1 MTSESNNKNDDTD
14 NKWIQWI
21 KDGIDNEYI
30 NYHDYNE
37 FQDMECI
44 GVGGFGNV
52 YRANWKSSDT
62 VVALKSLTNGKD
74 GMKEV
79 VNEHS
84 DGKRETPIFNTPIDY
99 INIYTKCWQD
109 NPSGRPEMQ
118 QVFSELK
125 LVNLNTSE
133 LIEKCIKEK
142 DVEYYGYNEFNK
154 IEEIASGLVSKVYKA
169 HWERNGKCVALK
181 LFNLKDDAI
190 AKEAVHEIKL
200 HREVDLSNVMIK
212 LFGITK
218 TDLGEYLLITEYA
231 EGDTL
236 RNYLKE
242 NFPSL
247 NWLDKY
253 RLALQLSNAI
263 RYLHEREMVHKD
275 LHSNSI
281 LIQQNSIR
289 LADSGLSRRIK
300 DVSRTSINSF
310 DTIPYTDPRCINI
323 KENSM
328 DAHKGGKQIKK
339 FDLNEKSD
347 IYSLGVIFWE
357 LSSGKKPFADDE
369 YDSPLAMKIEKGLRK
384 GIIERTPEKYYNLYT
399 KCWDGDPEKRPTIQ
413 KIIMILESMV
423 SSQHIIQHFKL
434 NYGLFLDGCRIEPS
448 KQAVLV
454 ESGELNMS
462 LYEGHP
468 LVYTFIN
475 DRSSN
480 TNLLSFNSDEDC
492 VEFNESLQPSDIC
505 INFPVAEITYTADL
519 SESYSNFMDD
529 DVALYEMYGHIFSKR
544 ILIGGKLFIDGL
556 KSATSRQIDLFASF
570 LTWAYDSAR
579 YRKEN
584 PFSNLS
590 AMKFF
595 PKITTLEEEEID
607 TPSKLINWINNL
619 YQKNMASIISYRNLV
634 PISELRFGT
643 SSSTSSSNE
652 KQPGVANFKGEL
664 SLEEWVKD
672 YIYVNLA
679 RWIKE
684 LHLVQGL
691 IISKHFELENNKK
704 IAIDFINVPKVNS
717 SDKSY
722 LEFIKP
728 TPTLEEF
735 LAFNMINEDMTLLPF
750 IKKSAKSVDLSYCDY
765 MHLMINCERY
775 EILLNR
781 GDIKAS
787 GNFKQAIEEAL
798 ESMKPH
804 TSLQNVFDEYGYF
817 FPLNI
822 VLGKSLKNILPNPSS
837 FTFEKSLLEIPL
849 FESIKSHLDKLKIKY
864 LLTKKGNV
872 IEINDLYSW
881 IQNTNDDLEIVKFDK
896 IISLYDILEEKQKY
910 KINIVLNNQDKL
922 KIIMTGT
929 VDLKDL
935 DINNTEHF
943 KRINVK
949 PSLENGNYE
958 VFGSIISKD
967 KKENLKSDFFITFG
981 LYDINGFSAMIKTL
995 NVNNSKINIT
1005 ECYILWMIIGKP
1017 SELSVFSPKNRELQV
1032 YYMRDYITL
1041 QPDNSYYSIR
1051 TSYQLSQEDTI
1062 SVNIYC
1068 STTNCGLMDVKFVGW
1083 SKSTISLQ
1091 IIYNEL
1097 NLNIPNSNTVI
1108 SVDNDNDTDPLI
1120 SIDIRISIL
1129 SSKYKNLKI
1138 DNEEKE
1144 FYLNLI
1150 GHILDNENFIK
1161 ESSGEDNPNAHIKDK
1176 GKKRSKDDDDQAS
1189 EHLPRFKLRIDEPPM
1204 DLDFSNTYQQQ
1215 TISSPLPSYS
1225 TYSNFSTI
1233 STHSTYSNPVFDNNQ
1248 KLFPQE
1254 TSLNSNYIPSQE
1266 DNELNRFKMMSI
1278 DNIVDLTRK
1287 NTSDTTANLDLVS
1300 NLMFKEVCSI
1310 TQNIEEFTPLIK
1322 SFLALRKEIV
1332 SLYEKAEHH
1341 KELCSF
1347 LLQRCNCAMVT
1358 VEDLYIRKTENEKF
1372 FYKQGNLNLF
1382 KDFIKCIKRIKNFI
1396 EEISQ
1401 LGKYRKFLLTN
1412 NIEETF
1418 SELTTEFDG
1427 YMNSL
1432 NFPFTIQAIDEFK
1445 VIKNETR
1452 EIKKLLVNVY
1462 GVSDDKQSQQKFL
1475 KDMDSL
1481 AERNKEFQKQ
1491 SKQNKVL
1498 DSSDFK
1504 LLEVNEP
1511 LLDGND
1517 YQRTKICPSRRI
1529 EKRTLS
1535 SDDNIIQEFCFKEFS
1550 NNTTNSPSDE
1560 SQIEIRRQVNI
1571 LKELKNTNNIIR
1583 FFGVA
1588 QENSKFYLV
1597 TEWMELGNLHE
1608 YYTNYKDKMNWET
1621 KIRFAL
1627 DICCGISYLND
1638 CQILHHDIQSANIL
1652 VNINEKIKIT
1662 NFGSSKKFYDL
1673 TRNISPNIENVRY
1686 MAPEK
1691 LLTDNNTKKEK
1702 VPYDLKCEIYSV
1714 GALLWEIA
1722 ELKKPHSDLNKS
1734 EILVGIRNRVN
1745 ERYNLPFSDGIPDDW
1760 KNLIRTAMLHEPACR
1775 PKISKICHKLHKL
1788 SKDYSKF
1795 STLDDCTEDYDEN
1808 LSSIDDN
1815 QSTMTSITI
1824 LTVEDAIRAHK
1835 SKNGNKQLAWQSFKY
1850 HSVIDIYAK
1859 YMVGYYYYH
1868 EEVPELQKISKD
1880 ERVRIAVEIFK
1891 ETADKG
1897 NPSAQL
1903 RYGICLWQGEG
1914 ISANSF
1920 EALKYLK
1927 LSANQGNSAAMYVIG
1942 KAYLNGGNGIE
1953 QDRERGAKYLKEAA
1967 LKNHLKAK
1975 EMCIKNNIIF

>member
-14 NKWIQWI
+14 NKWVQWI

-74 GMKEV
+74 SMKEV
-79 VNEHS
+79 VNEIKLMH
-84 DGKRETPIFNTPIDY
+84 R
-99 INIYTKCWQD
+99 INFHENIIQFFGITSNPKCWQE
-109 NPSGRPEMQ
+109 NPGGRPEMQ
-118 QVFSELK
+118 QIFSELK
-125 LVNLNTSE
+125 LVNVNTSE

-142 DVEYYGYNEFNK
+142 DIEYYGYNEFNK

-169 HWERNGKCVALK
+169 HWNERNGKCVALK

-218 TDLGEYLLITEYA
+218 TDL
-231 EGDTL
+231 
-236 RNYLKE
+236 
-242 NFPSL
+242 
-247 NWLDKY
+247 
-253 RLALQLSNAI
+253 
-263 RYLHEREMVHKD
+263 
-275 LHSNSI
+275 
-281 LIQQNSIR
+281 
-289 LADSGLSRRIK
+289 
-300 DVSRTSINSF
+300 
-310 DTIPYTDPRCINI
+310 
-323 KENSM
+323 
-328 DAHKGGKQIKK
+328 
-339 FDLNEKSD
+339 
-347 IYSLGVIFWE
+347 
-357 LSSGKKPFADDE
+357 
-369 YDSPLAMKIEKGLRK
+369 
-384 GIIERTPEKYYNLYT
+384 
-399 KCWDGDPEKRPTIQ
+399 
-413 KIIMILESMV
+413 
-423 SSQHIIQHFKL
+423 
-434 NYGLFLDGCRIEPS
+434 EPS

-492 VEFNESLQPSDIC
+492 VEFNESLQSSDIC

-556 KSATSRQIDLFASF
+556 KSATSRQIDLFVSF

-595 PKITTLEEEEID
+595 PKITTLEEEGID

-691 IISKHFELENNKK
+691 IISKHFELENYKK

-735 LAFNMINEDMTLLPF
+735 LAFNMSNEDMTLLPF

-787 GNFKQAIEEAL
+787 ENFKQAIEEAL

-837 FTFEKSLLEIPL
+837 FTFEKSHLEIPL

-896 IISLYDILEEKQKY
+896 IISLYDILPEKQKY

-995 NVNNSKINIT
+995 NVNNPKVNIT

-1017 SELSVFSPKNRELQV
+1017 SELSVFSPKNRKFLV
-1032 YYMRDYITL
+1032 YSIRESITL
-1041 QPDNSYYSIR
+1041 QPDNPYYSIK
-1051 TSYQLSQEDTI
+1051 TSRQLSQEDTI
-1062 SVNIYC
+1062 SVNVYC
-1068 STTNCGLMDVKFVGW
+1068 SSTNRGPMDVKFVGW
-1083 SKSTISLQ
+1083 SKSSISFQ
-1091 IIYNEL
+1091 IIYKKL
-1097 NLNIPNSNTVI
+1097 NLNISNSSTVI
-1108 SVDNDNDTDPLI
+1108 TVDNDNDNDPLI

-1129 SSKYKNLKI
+1129 SSKYKSLKI
-1138 DNEEKE
+1138 DNEENE
-1144 FYLNLI
+1144 SYLDLI
-1150 GHILDNENFIK
+1150 GYILSEENFNK
-1161 ESSGEDNPNAHIKDK
+1161 ESSSEDNPNIHIKKNTSFLNKDK
-1176 GKKRSKDDDDQAS
+1176 GKKRDKEEDDQTM
-1189 EHLPRFKLRIDEPPM
+1189 EHSPESPRLKLTRVN
-1204 DLDFSNTYQQQ
+1204 DLGFSPSF
-1215 TISSPLPSYS
+1215 SSYLDMFDP
-1225 TYSNFSTI
+1225 NV
-1233 STHSTYSNPVFDNNQ
+1233 PVNNQ
-1248 KLFPQE
+1248 QL
-1254 TSLNSNYIPSQE
+1254 SNYPPEIFPPQNN
-1266 DNELNRFKMMSI
+1266 NELNK
-1278 DNIVDLTRK
+1278 
-1287 NTSDTTANLDLVS
+1287 
-1300 NLMFKEVCSI
+1300 
-1310 TQNIEEFTPLIK
+1310 
-1322 SFLALRKEIV
+1322 
-1332 SLYEKAEHH
+1332 LYE
-1341 KELCSF
+1341 
-1347 LLQRCNCAMVT
+1347 M
-1358 VEDLYIRKTENEKF
+1358 
-1372 FYKQGNLNLF
+1372 G
-1382 KDFIKCIKRIKNFI
+1382 KD
-1396 EEISQ
+1396 
-1401 LGKYRKFLLTN
+1401 
-1412 NIEETF
+1412 
-1418 SELTTEFDG
+1418 
-1427 YMNSL
+1427 
-1432 NFPFTIQAIDEFK
+1432 
-1445 VIKNETR
+1445 
-1452 EIKKLLVNVY
+1452 
-1462 GVSDDKQSQQKFL
+1462 
-1475 KDMDSL
+1475 
-1481 AERNKEFQKQ
+1481 
-1491 SKQNKVL
+1491 
-1498 DSSDFK
+1498 
-1504 LLEVNEP
+1504 
-1511 LLDGND
+1511 
-1517 YQRTKICPSRRI
+1517 
-1529 EKRTLS
+1529 
-1535 SDDNIIQEFCFKEFS
+1535 
-1550 NNTTNSPSDE
+1550 
-1560 SQIEIRRQVNI
+1560 
-1571 LKELKNTNNIIR
+1571 
-1583 FFGVA
+1583 
-1588 QENSKFYLV
+1588 
-1597 TEWMELGNLHE
+1597 
-1608 YYTNYKDKMNWET
+1608 
-1621 KIRFAL
+1621 
-1627 DICCGISYLND
+1627 
-1638 CQILHHDIQSANIL
+1638 
-1652 VNINEKIKIT
+1652 
-1662 NFGSSKKFYDL
+1662 NFGS
-1673 TRNISPNIENVRY
+1673 TR
-1686 MAPEK
+1686 
-1691 LLTDNNTKKEK
+1691 D
-1702 VPYDLKCEIYSV
+1702 
-1714 GALLWEIA
+1714 
-1722 ELKKPHSDLNKS
+1722 
-1734 EILVGIRNRVN
+1734 
-1745 ERYNLPFSDGIPDDW
+1745 
-1760 KNLIRTAMLHEPACR
+1760 
-1775 PKISKICHKLHKL
+1775 
-1788 SKDYSKF
+1788 
-1795 STLDDCTEDYDEN
+1795 
-1808 LSSIDDN
+1808 
-1815 QSTMTSITI
+1815 
-1824 LTVEDAIRAHK
+1824 K
-1835 SKNGNKQLAWQSFKY
+1835 SKNVTYKLICVVGSLKIPRKMANLEKAGLKKQIRFSNDSYGQ
-1850 HSVIDIYAK
+1850 I
-1859 YMVGYYYYH
+1859 
-1868 EEVPELQKISKD
+1868 
-1880 ERVRIAVEIFK
+1880 RNEI
-1891 ETADKG
+1891 
-1897 NPSAQL
+1897 
-1903 RYGICLWQGEG
+1903 
-1914 ISANSF
+1914 
-1920 EALKYLK
+1920 
-1927 LSANQGNSAAMYVIG
+1927 
-1942 KAYLNGGNGIE
+1942 
-1953 QDRERGAKYLKEAA
+1953 EAA
-1967 LKNHLKAK
+1967 IPRLKNVEWMFYKCTSTASLVPADDVSVVDCRFDDLKRISNSRK
-1975 EMCIKNNIIF
+1975 KLYVGTKDGPMTLY

>member
-1 MTSESNNKNDDTD
+1 
-14 NKWIQWI
+14 
-21 KDGIDNEYI
+21 
-30 NYHDYNE
+30 
-37 FQDMECI
+37 
-44 GVGGFGNV
+44 
-52 YRANWKSSDT
+52 
-62 VVALKSLTNGKD
+62 
-74 GMKEV
+74 
-79 VNEHS
+79 
-84 DGKRETPIFNTPIDY
+84 
-99 INIYTKCWQD
+99 CWQD

-263 RYLHEREMVHKD
+263 RYLHEREMTD
-275 LHSNSI
+275 
-281 LIQQNSIR
+281 
-289 LADSGLSRRIK
+289 DSENYYDFG
-300 DVSRTSINSF
+300 IN
-310 DTIPYTDPRCINI
+310 
-323 KENSM
+323 
-328 DAHKGGKQIKK
+328 
-339 FDLNEKSD
+339 
-347 IYSLGVIFWE
+347 
-357 LSSGKKPFADDE
+357 
-369 YDSPLAMKIEKGLRK
+369 
-384 GIIERTPEKYYNLYT
+384 
-399 KCWDGDPEKRPTIQ
+399 
-413 KIIMILESMV
+413 
-423 SSQHIIQHFKL
+423 
-434 NYGLFLDGCRIEPS
+434 EPS

-505 INFPVAEITYTADL
+505 
-519 SESYSNFMDD
+519 
-529 DVALYEMYGHIFSKR
+529 
-544 ILIGGKLFIDGL
+544 
-556 KSATSRQIDLFASF
+556 
-570 LTWAYDSAR
+570 
-579 YRKEN
+579 
-584 PFSNLS
+584 
-590 AMKFF
+590 
-595 PKITTLEEEEID
+595 
-607 TPSKLINWINNL
+607 
-619 YQKNMASIISYRNLV
+619 
-634 PISELRFGT
+634 
-643 SSSTSSSNE
+643 
-652 KQPGVANFKGEL
+652 
-664 SLEEWVKD
+664 
-672 YIYVNLA
+672 
-679 RWIKE
+679 
-684 LHLVQGL
+684 
-691 IISKHFELENNKK
+691 
-704 IAIDFINVPKVNS
+704 
-717 SDKSY
+717 
-722 LEFIKP
+722 
-728 TPTLEEF
+728 
-735 LAFNMINEDMTLLPF
+735 
-750 IKKSAKSVDLSYCDY
+750 
-765 MHLMINCERY
+765 
-775 EILLNR
+775 
-781 GDIKAS
+781 
-787 GNFKQAIEEAL
+787 
-798 ESMKPH
+798 
-804 TSLQNVFDEYGYF
+804 
-817 FPLNI
+817 
-822 VLGKSLKNILPNPSS
+822 
-837 FTFEKSLLEIPL
+837 
-849 FESIKSHLDKLKIKY
+849 
-864 LLTKKGNV
+864 
-872 IEINDLYSW
+872 
-881 IQNTNDDLEIVKFDK
+881 
-896 IISLYDILEEKQKY
+896 
-910 KINIVLNNQDKL
+910 
-922 KIIMTGT
+922 
-929 VDLKDL
+929 
-935 DINNTEHF
+935 
-943 KRINVK
+943 
-949 PSLENGNYE
+949 
-958 VFGSIISKD
+958 
-967 KKENLKSDFFITFG
+967 
-981 LYDINGFSAMIKTL
+981 
-995 NVNNSKINIT
+995 
-1005 ECYILWMIIGKP
+1005 
-1017 SELSVFSPKNRELQV
+1017 
-1032 YYMRDYITL
+1032 
-1041 QPDNSYYSIR
+1041 
-1051 TSYQLSQEDTI
+1051 
-1062 SVNIYC
+1062 
-1068 STTNCGLMDVKFVGW
+1068 
-1083 SKSTISLQ
+1083 
-1091 IIYNEL
+1091 
-1097 NLNIPNSNTVI
+1097 
-1108 SVDNDNDTDPLI
+1108 
-1120 SIDIRISIL
+1120 
-1129 SSKYKNLKI
+1129 
-1138 DNEEKE
+1138 
-1144 FYLNLI
+1144 
-1150 GHILDNENFIK
+1150 
-1161 ESSGEDNPNAHIKDK
+1161 EDNPNAHIKDK

-1535 SDDNIIQEFCFKEFS
+1535 SDDNIIQEF
-1550 NNTTNSPSDE
+1550 
-1560 SQIEIRRQVNI
+1560 
-1571 LKELKNTNNIIR
+1571 
-1583 FFGVA
+1583 
-1588 QENSKFYLV
+1588 YLLWTFV
-1597 TEWMELGNLHE
+1597 V
-1608 YYTNYKDKMNWET
+1608 
-1621 KIRFAL
+1621 
-1627 DICCGISYLND
+1627 
-1638 CQILHHDIQSANIL
+1638 ILHHDIQSANIL

-1702 VPYDLKCEIYSV
+1702 VPYDLKCEIY
-1714 GALLWEIA
+1714 
-1722 ELKKPHSDLNKS
+1722 
-1734 EILVGIRNRVN
+1734 
-1745 ERYNLPFSDGIPDDW
+1745 
-1760 KNLIRTAMLHEPACR
+1760 
-1775 PKISKICHKLHKL
+1775 
-1788 SKDYSKF
+1788 
-1795 STLDDCTEDYDEN
+1795 
-1808 LSSIDDN
+1808 
-1815 QSTMTSITI
+1815 
-1824 LTVEDAIRAHK
+1824 
-1835 SKNGNKQLAWQSFKY
+1835 
-1850 HSVIDIYAK
+1850 
-1859 YMVGYYYYH
+1859 
-1868 EEVPELQKISKD
+1868 
-1880 ERVRIAVEIFK
+1880 
-1891 ETADKG
+1891 
-1897 NPSAQL
+1897 
-1903 RYGICLWQGEG
+1903 
-1914 ISANSF
+1914 
-1920 EALKYLK
+1920 
-1927 LSANQGNSAAMYVIG
+1927 
-1942 KAYLNGGNGIE
+1942 
-1953 QDRERGAKYLKEAA
+1953 
-1967 LKNHLKAK
+1967 
-1975 EMCIKNNIIF
+1975 